1 MIHRYKSMVWKQE
14 WKQEGNKY
22 ILQTCASD
30 GVEAHIRKWS
40 TTYWLLVDVAGFE
53 TVQGYTKLSSAIR
66 GAYRALKRL
75 YDVTHRGE

>member
-1 MIHRYKSMVWKQE
+1 MTYRYKNMVWKH
-14 WKQEGNKY
+14 EGDKY

-30 GVEAHIRKWS
+30 GVEAYIDKGGLI
-40 TTYWLLVDVAGFE
+40 YWLTINIAKFE
-53 TVQGYTKLSSAIR
+53 MGKGYTKLSSAIR